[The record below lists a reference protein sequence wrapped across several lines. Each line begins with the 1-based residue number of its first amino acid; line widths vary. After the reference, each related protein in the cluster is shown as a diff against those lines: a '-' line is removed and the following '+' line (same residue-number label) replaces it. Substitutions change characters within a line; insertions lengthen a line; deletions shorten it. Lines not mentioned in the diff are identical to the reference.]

1 MEAPHSAADAH
12 PVGEGAV
19 SDRDNG
25 WISDIVNGLLLIFQ
39 AAGNPAPMD
48 EGNEGWLTFL
58 FTFFI
63 TFNMQ

>member
-1 MEAPHSAADAH
+1 MAAPPSAADAH
-12 PVGEGAV
+12 PVGEGAA

-25 WISDIVNGLLLIFQ
+25 WISDIVNGLLPMFQ

-48 EGNEGWLTFL
+48 DGTKGWLTFL

-63 TFNMQ
+63 TFNLQ